1 MHYKP
6 SEIEPKWQKKWNEE
20 KTFSYNGKNSGK
32 KKYYILEMFPYPSGK
47 LHMGHVRNYS
57 IGDVVARYHF
67 RKGFDVLHPMGW
79 DAFGLPA
86 ENAAIENKIP
96 PARWT
101 YSNIEAMRERFRQL
115 GFSYDW
121 DREIATCSPEYY
133 RWEQRFFIEM
143 FNKGLVYKKKNEVN
157 WCPQCNTVLANE
169 QVEDGVCWRHGT
181 PVTKKK
187 IEQWYFKI
195 TEYAQELLETL
206 NDMPGWPDHVKDMQR
221 NWIGKSTGTYIDF
234 KFEGRDENVTVFTT
248 RPDTLMGVTFASMA
262 VEHPMAAEIIERS
275 PQKEEMNE
283 FVGEVKKLHENM
295 RDDAYEKKGVFTGEY
310 LIHPVSEEKIPLY
323 FANFVLADYGTGVV
337 MAVPAHDQRDFEFA
351 TKYGLPVKVV
361 IRPED
366 GEFFE
371 PLKEAYT
378 EPGVMV
384 NSGRFNGLLS
394 EKGKEAVS
402 NHLVETGCGKTGV
415 NYRLR
420 DWGISRQ
427 RFWGT
432 PIPMINCEKCGTV
445 PEKVENLP
453 VKLPEDVDFSGSTS
467 PLKDMPEFYETECP
481 VCGNKAKRET
491 DTMDTFVESS
501 WYHMK
506 YCDPHSEN
514 EPFSRFEVDHSMPV
528 DKYIGG
534 VEHAVMHLLYTR
546 FFTKVLCDLGY
557 VSFREPVKDLLT
569 QGMVC
574 METYSVNGEYLY
586 PEEVAFENG
595 LYRQIGT
602 GREVKVGRVEKMS
615 KSKKNV
621 VDPVKL
627 IGKYGADTARLFVL
641 FASPPEK
648 DLEWSEE
655 GVEGCSRFLNRV
667 WNIVTANIDIIKGS
681 KEITEPPASKGRDLW
696 AKTHETI
703 KKVSDDIERF
713 HFNTAISAIME
724 LVNASYKFELCT
736 DETKDVLA
744 EALRSVIL
752 LLNPFAPH
760 ITEELAEMCGM
771 PAVAKQ
777 KMPEVNKRALEKS
790 EILIVVQVNGK
801 VRDRLMLPADISTED
816 VEKEVRSRDYSRFLK
831 SGEIKKLI
839 YVPGKLVNVVG

>member
-1 MHYKP
+1 MNYTP
-6 SEIEPKWQKKWNEE
+6 GQIESKWQKKWKEE
-20 KTFSYNGKNSGK
+20 KTFSYIGKSSGK
-32 KKYYILEMFPYPSGK
+32 QKYYILEMFPYPSGK

-67 RKGFDVLHPMGW
+67 RKGYDVLHPMGW

-86 ENAAIENKIP
+86 ENAAIENNIP
-96 PARWT
+96 PAKWT
-101 YSNIEAMRERFRQL
+101 YSNIEAMRERFGQL

-121 DREIATCSPEYY
+121 DREFATCSPDYY
-133 RWEQRFFIEM
+133 KWEQRFFIEM
-143 FNKGLVYKKKNEVN
+143 FNKGLVYKKNSEVN

-169 QVEDGVCWRHGT
+169 QVEDGICWRHGT
-181 PVTKKK
+181 PVEKKK

-195 TEYAQELLETL
+195 TDYAQELLDSL
-206 NDMPGWPDHVKDMQR
+206 DDLPGWPEHVKEMQR
-221 NWIGKSTGTYIDF
+221 NWIGRSEGSFIDF
-234 KFEGRDENVTVFTT
+234 QFENSDDKLTVFTT

-262 VEHPMAAEIIERS
+262 VEHPMASSIVEQAENKAEMESFI
-275 PQKEEMNE
+275 KE
-283 FVGEVKKLHENM
+283 VRKLHENL
-295 RDDAYEKKGVFTGEY
+295 RDDSYEKKGIFTGKY
-310 LIHPVSEEKIPLY
+310 LIHPVTEEKIPLY
-323 FANFVLADYGTGVV
+323 FGNFVLADYGTGVV

-351 TKYGLPVKVV
+351 KKYDLPVKVV
-361 IRPED
+361 IKPEK
-366 GEFFE
+366 GEL
-371 PLKEAYT
+371 PDSLKEAYT
-378 EPGVMV
+378 EPGIMV
-384 NSGRFNGLLS
+384 NSGSFDGLDS
-394 EKGKEAVS
+394 EKGKKEVS
-402 NHLVETGCGKTGV
+402 EHLVDKGCGKIGV

-432 PIPMINCEKCGTV
+432 PVPMINCEKCGTV
-445 PEKVENLP
+445 PEKIENLP
-453 VKLPEDVDFSGSTS
+453 VRLPEDVQFTGATS
-467 PLKDMPEFYETECP
+467 PLKNMKEFYETECP
-481 VCGNKAKRET
+481 VCGGEAVRET

-501 WYHMK
+501 WYHIK
-506 YCDPHSEN
+506 YCDPHSEK
-514 EPFSRFEVDHSMPV
+514 EPFSKEEADHTMPV

-574 METYSVNGEYLY
+574 METYSVDGCYLY
-586 PEEVAFENG
+586 PEEVICKNEKYFHSESG
-595 LYRQIGT
+595 KD
-602 GREVKVGRVEKMS
+602 VVVGRVEKMS

-627 IGKYGADTARLFVL
+627 IEKYGADTARLFVL
-641 FASPPEK
+641 FAAPPEK

-667 WNIVTANIDIIKGS
+667 WNIVTSNIELIKNAPKIEKPVSQG
-681 KEITEPPASKGRDLW
+681 KDLW

-703 KKVSDDIERF
+703 KKVGEEIERL

-724 LVNASYKFELCT
+724 LVNASYKFKPES
-736 DETKDVLA
+736 DVEKA
-744 EALRSVIL
+744 VFKEALETVIL
-752 LLNPFAPH
+752 LLEPFAPH
-760 ITEELAEMCGM
+760 ISEELAEICKMD
-771 PAVAKQ
+771 AVSTLGI
-777 KMPEVNKRALEKS
+777 PEVCSEALVKS

-801 VRDRLMLPADISTED
+801 VRDRLMLPADISKED
-816 VEKEVRSRDYSRFLK
+816 VEKEVRSKDYSKFLK
-831 SGEIKKLI
+831 SGEIKKVI